1 MTPAFLDANVPI
13 YAAGRD
19 HPLRAPSLR
28 TLHLAAIN
36 PAGFLTDA
44 EVMQELLHRY
54 LALRLWPLGRESIRE
69 FTAIMRGRIEPLMPI
84 DVETAASLA
93 DRYPGLAAR
102 DLVHAAVMERLGVR
116 LIVSADTGFE
126 RIEGVERLDPAR
138 VEDWAGRLG

>member
-1 MTPAFLDANVPI
+1 MTPAFLDANIPI

-28 TLHLAAIN
+28 VLHIAATN
-36 PAGFLTDA
+36 PVGFLTDV
-44 EVMQELLHRY
+44 EVIQELLHRY

-69 FTAIMRGRIEPLMPI
+69 FSTIMRGRIEPLLEI
-84 DVETAASLA
+84 DVETAVSLA

-102 DLVHAAVMERLGVR
+102 DLVHAAVMNRLGMR
-116 LIVSADTGFE
+116 LIVSADTDFD

-138 VEDWAGRLG
+138 IEEWAGRLG